1 MSAVIDKPRAAA
13 AEWRPGAHN
22 LALMLV
28 QLILLGIAAARGL
41 DYLQPR
47 PDGFSEPGLSAVE
60 QALPLPVWGA
70 GLLLAGT
77 LGLVGI
83 AAHRAGPLILAH
95 LMCWAAYG
103 GLGIGILMDRG
114 IDVDGRGILGI
125 LLIGAGL
132 GVIYR
137 APLAW
142 VRILVGV
149 PLTVSAQWLLAID
162 LGPGYRTGTGLAGSA
177 LIHAVLAVGTVVL
190 WNRQRAR
197 AVVDAEQ
204 GKRGDL

>member
-1 MSAVIDKPRAAA
+1 MTTALAPRAAT
-13 AEWRPGAHN
+13 EWRPGAHN

-28 QLILLGIAAARGL
+28 QLILLGVAAARGL

-47 PDGFSEPGLSAVE
+47 PPGFVEPGLSAIE
-60 QALPLPVWGA
+60 RAMPLSLWGA
-70 GLLLAGT
+70 GLFLAGT
-77 LGLVGI
+77 LGLIGI

-95 LMCWAAYG
+95 GMCCAAYG

-114 IDVDGRGILGI
+114 VDVDGRGVLGI

-132 GVIYR
+132 AVIYR

-149 PLTVSAQWLLAID
+149 PLTVAAQWLLAID

-177 LIHAVLAVGTVVL
+177 LIHFVLAAGTVVL
-190 WNRQRAR
+190 WNRQRAK
-197 AVVDAEQ
+197 AVVAAERA
-204 GKRGDL
+204 GSGGR